1 MTCVARTVRQHCPAP
16 TRNLSPCPSCDW
28 ETRSTS
34 KCLCPTVLQSQSQ
47 CEITQHIGHMFGGG
61 VLLLTCLH
69 TAKQMRIL
77 LCTPVNSMPQES
89 PTGPLQRPS
98 SPVGKLL
105 ENSDFSRLAS
115 RSVWHVLTRSV
126 TKHCSSK
133 QAMIRFTCSDVLS
146 QNGPRLDGPHL
157 PELPLDGAECRHRCL
172 GVLHIPLLPPDV
184 ADVTSTARMCS
195 VPNCSLDGAANTS
208 MF

>member
-1 MTCVARTVRQHCPAP
+1 MGLADCCSDLAVTPLWPSQPDREVPHVTTDTSPSNAANVATDAWMFCTFLCCLWTALMSPPWSIYCLLSTQGGFRAASPSTVCISTLTVTCVARTVRQHCPAP

-69 TAKQMRIL
+69 TAKQMRIR
-77 LCTPVNSMPQES
+77 LCMTVNSMPQES
-89 PTGPLQRPS
+89 LTGPLQRPS

-115 RSVWHVLTRSV
+115 RSV
-126 TKHCSSK
+126 
-133 QAMIRFTCSDVLS
+133 
-146 QNGPRLDGPHL
+146 
-157 PELPLDGAECRHRCL
+157 
-172 GVLHIPLLPPDV
+172 
-184 ADVTSTARMCS
+184 
-195 VPNCSLDGAANTS
+195 
-208 MF
+208 